1 MLLTCKI
8 MPTTFDEIM
17 RAALNLAPGSQ
28 AMLVEQLMRSLD
40 ASGQTAVDDAWA
52 VVEEQR
58 LQEIQS
64 GSVTLIPA
72 QSVFQELWNR
82 DR

>member
-1 MLLTCKI
+1 

-17 RAALNLAPGSQ
+17 RAALDLAPGSR

-40 ASGQTAVDDAWA
+40 ALGQTEVDEAWGMVA
-52 VVEEQR
+52 EQR

-64 GSVTLIPA
+64 GSVKLISA
-72 QSVFQELWNR
+72 QSVFQELRNR
-82 DR
+82 GR